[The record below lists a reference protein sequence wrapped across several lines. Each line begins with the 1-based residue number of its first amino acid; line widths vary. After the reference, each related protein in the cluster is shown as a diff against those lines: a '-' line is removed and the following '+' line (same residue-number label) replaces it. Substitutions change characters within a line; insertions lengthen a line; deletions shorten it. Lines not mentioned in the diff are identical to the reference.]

1 VITPAALILAA
12 ADGAR
17 MTNTTSTDAVP
28 RHVAIVMDGNG
39 RWAKARYLPR
49 LMGHHRGVEAA
60 RKVIRGCSNA
70 GVECLTL
77 FAFSSENWRRPE
89 AEVSGLMSLFMT
101 ALERES
107 AALFRHNV
115 RMGFIGD
122 RSEFSASLQEKI
134 QQVEAMTASCTG
146 MRLLIAANYGGR
158 WDILQAVR
166 TLATRIAA
174 GELAAAALDEP
185 LFGSLLST
193 AGVPEP
199 DLFIRTGGEKRISNF
214 LMWQLAYAELYF
226 TDVLWPEFDENAL
239 REAFQDFAR
248 RQRRF
253 GMTGEQVSGGKHA

>member
-1 VITPAALILAA
+1 
-12 ADGAR
+12 
-17 MTNTTSTDAVP
+17 
-28 RHVAIVMDGNG
+28 MDGNG

-60 RKVIRGCSNA
+60 RKVIRVCSGA

-89 AEVSGLMSLFMT
+89 EEVSGLMSLFMS

-115 RMGFIGD
+115 RLCFIGD
-122 RSEFSASLQEKI
+122 RSGFSASLQEKI
-134 QQVEAMTASCTG
+134 LQVEALTASCSG

-166 TLATRIAA
+166 TLANQINSGDLDANK
-174 GELAAAALDEP
+174 LDETM
-185 LFGSLLST
+185 FGQFLST
-193 AGVPEP
+193 DGVPEP

-226 TDVLWPEFDENAL
+226 TDVLWPEFDEQCL
-239 REAFQDFAR
+239 RDAFRDFAS

>member
-1 VITPAALILAA
+1 
-12 ADGAR
+12 
-17 MTNTTSTDAVP
+17 MTNTILKDAVP

-60 RKVIRGCSNA
+60 RKVIRACSSA

-89 AEVSGLMSLFMT
+89 EEVSGLMSLFMS

-107 AALFRHNV
+107 AALLRHNV
-115 RMGFIGD
+115 NMRFIGD
-122 RSEFSASLQEKI
+122 RSGFSVSLQEKI

-166 TLATRIAA
+166 TVASRIAA
-174 GELAAAALDEP
+174 GELEAVALDEAT
-185 LFGSLLST
+185 FGGLLCT
-193 AGVPEP
+193 HDVPEP

-226 TDVLWPEFDENAL
+226 TDVLWPEFDEQCL
-239 REAFQDFAR
+239 RDAFDDFVR

>member
-1 VITPAALILAA
+1 
-12 ADGAR
+12 
-17 MTNTTSTDAVP
+17 MTNTTPKDAVP

-60 RKVIRGCSNA
+60 RKVIRVCSGA

-89 AEVSGLMSLFMT
+89 EEVSGLMSLFMS

-115 RMGFIGD
+115 RLCFIGD
-122 RSEFSASLQEKI
+122 RSGFSASLQEKI
-134 QQVEAMTASCTG
+134 LQVEALTASCSG

-166 TLATRIAA
+166 TLANQINSGDLDANK
-174 GELAAAALDEP
+174 LDETM
-185 LFGSLLST
+185 FGQFLST
-193 AGVPEP
+193 DGVPEP

-226 TDVLWPEFDENAL
+226 TDVLWPEFDEQCL
-239 REAFQDFAR
+239 RDAFRDFAS

>member
-1 VITPAALILAA
+1 
-12 ADGAR
+12 
-17 MTNTTSTDAVP
+17 MTNTTLKDAVP

-49 LMGHHRGVEAA
+49 LMGHHRGVESA
-60 RKVIRGCSNA
+60 RKVIRGCSSA

-89 AEVSGLMSLFMT
+89 EEVSGLMSLFMS

-107 AALFRHNV
+107 TALFRHNV
-115 RMGFIGD
+115 KMRFIGD
-122 RSEFSASLQEKI
+122 RSGFSVSLQEKI
-134 QQVEAMTASCTG
+134 QQVEAMTATCTG

-166 TLATRIAA
+166 TVAKRIAA
-174 GELAAAALDEP
+174 GELDAVMLDEAT
-185 LFGSLLST
+185 FSALLST
-193 AGVPEP
+193 SGVPEP

-214 LMWQLAYAELYF
+214 LMWQMAYAELYF
-226 TDVLWPEFDENAL
+226 TDVLWPEFDEQCL
-239 REAFQDFAR
+239 RDAFEDFAC

>member
-1 VITPAALILAA
+1 
-12 ADGAR
+12 
-17 MTNTTSTDAVP
+17 MTNTTPKDAVP

-60 RKVIRGCSNA
+60 RKVIRVCSGA

-89 AEVSGLMSLFMT
+89 EEVSGLMSLFMS

-115 RMGFIGD
+115 RLCFIGD
-122 RSEFSASLQEKI
+122 RSGFSASLQEKI
-134 QQVEAMTASCTG
+134 LQVEALTASCSG

-166 TLATRIAA
+166 TLANQINSGDLDANK
-174 GELAAAALDEP
+174 LDETM
-185 LFGSLLST
+185 FGQFLST
-193 AGVPEP
+193 DGMPEP

-226 TDVLWPEFDENAL
+226 TDVLWPEFDEQCL
-239 REAFQDFAR
+239 RDAFRDFAS